1 MDIAHEL
8 LNKPNYFTCER
19 FHCRLRIEICVGR
32 QIANRQPRK
41 PLNPI
46 AFEGCEGCAQGEKIM
61 QQLKAMNENT
71 QICETEACENKTI
84 TPKHRFCA
92 SCLARKSNEA
102 RKATNAKVK
111 ALAKS
116 NSKGKGKAEK
126 LSHVPISSFEIHFDH
141 YKTLFDQI
149 QDLATEQIRTPEQQI
164 LYLLK
169 THPNLVKVS

>member
-19 FHCRLRIEICVGR
+19 FHCRLRIEVCVGR

-46 AFEGCEGCAQGEKIM
+46 PFEGCKGCTQGEKIM
-61 QQLKAMNENT
+61 QQLKAANENT
-71 QICETEACENKTI
+71 RICETEACENKTI
-84 TPKHRFCA
+84 SPKHPFCA
-92 SCLARKSNEA
+92 SCLARKSNAA
-102 RKATNAKVK
+102 RKATKANLNAP
-111 ALAKS
+111 AKS
-116 NSKGKGKAEK
+116 NTKGSGLAEK
-126 LSHVPISSFEIHFDH
+126 SSHVPILSFEIHFDH
-141 YKTLFDQI
+141 YKALFDQI
-149 QDLATEQIRTPEQQI
+149 QGLATEQIRTPEQQI